1 MRRMTR
7 EEALAELIRL
17 NAEADA
23 RQAEIEAMVAF
34 NDAISPLAHG
44 RYAGIARS

>member
-1 MRRMTR
+1 LPVARRGSSLLR
-7 EEALAELIRL
+7 G
-17 NAEADA
+17 
-23 RQAEIEAMVAF
+23 EIEAMVAF